1 MPEQKAELDITRTKS
16 MSRYRRTRAV
26 SKIEQ
31 IAAPPAPPVPHIP
44 RTNAQALS
52 SNPPAQRDTTRRVT
66 EPLPNPQRQQRLSS
80 GNIGR
85 LRPQETDDE
94 RMRRMGKEAQEREEQ
109 RHRARKE
116 LEERERRARQQKE
129 EEERI
134 SRQQKAEEEA
144 ELARKAA
151 EDAATRLAEQKRKD
165 LERLQ
170 AELDAAVPT
179 SPTSPREKL
188 RFFSR
193 KRAQTKTSPPAA
205 ARQEPEKA
213 LLSTTKSNEAP
224 RGIEQ
229 GGGRIVPQLDAP
241 MSASNAGERVSCVS
255 EVILFTDFNI
265 MSREFSSG
273 ASNLRLIYQL
283 HPKQRRSI
291 SSILLPIS

>member
-1 MPEQKAELDITRTKS
+1 VPEQRAELDITRTKS
-16 MSRYRRTRAV
+16 MSRYRRTRPV
-26 SKIEQ
+26 SKTEQ
-31 IAAPPAPPVPHIP
+31 IAAPPAPPVPPIP
-44 RTNAQALS
+44 RANAQALT
-52 SNPPAQRDTTRRVT
+52 SNPPAQRDTTRRAT
-66 EPLPNPQRQQRLSS
+66 EPLSNPQRQQRHPSS
-80 GNIGR
+80 NIGR
-85 LRPQETDDE
+85 LRLQETDDE

-116 LEERERRARQQKE
+116 VE

-134 SRQQKAEEEA
+134 SRKRKAEEEE

-151 EDAATRLAEQKRKD
+151 EDSVTRLAEQKRKD

-205 ARQEPEKA
+205 VKREPENA
-213 LLSTTKSNEAP
+213 LLLTTKSNEAP

-229 GGGRIVPQLDAP
+229 GGGGIVPQLDAP
-241 MSASNAGERVSCVS
+241 MSASNAGERVSCVC
-255 EVILFTDFNI
+255 EVTLSKDSNI

-273 ASNLRLIYQL
+273 ASNPRSIYRLR
-283 HPKQRRSI
+283 PKQRQSI
-291 SSILLPIS
+291 SSILLPIL